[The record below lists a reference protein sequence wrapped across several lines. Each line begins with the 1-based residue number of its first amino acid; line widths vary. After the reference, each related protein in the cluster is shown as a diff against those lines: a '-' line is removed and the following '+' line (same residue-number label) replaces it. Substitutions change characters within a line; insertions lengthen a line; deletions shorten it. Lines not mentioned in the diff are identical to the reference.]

1 MKAHAKM
8 RLTDRI
14 MNEDVTVYDLKLRA
28 FMVEGASVAD
38 SIIVE
43 DEEKISAEGVNFD
56 DYGSGSFDY
65 ELPPRGKRL
74 Y

>member
-8 RLTDRI
+8 GLTDRI
-14 MNEDVTVYDLKLRA
+14 MNDDVTVYDLKLRA

-38 SIIVE
+38 SVIVE
-43 DEEKISAEGVNFD
+43 DQEKISAEGVNFD
-56 DYGSGSFDY
+56 DHDSVSFDY